1 MNNIL
6 AGIGDVKNLKIY
18 LASLS
23 LYKVIWFINEKSL
36 FQELKTYL
44 NERNDKTDP
53 KEFVLLNRCVTLF
66 QFFKQLHY

>member
-44 NERNDKTDP
+44 NECNDKTDP
-53 KEFVLLNRCVTLF
+53 K
-66 QFFKQLHY
+66 

>member
-36 FQELKTYL
+36 FQELKTY
-44 NERNDKTDP
+44 NDKTDS

>member
-6 AGIGDVKNLKIY
+6 AGIGDVKNLKRY

-23 LYKVIWFINEKSL
+23 LYKVIWFINEKSI

-44 NERNDKTDP
+44 NECYDKTDS

-66 QFFKQLHY
+66 QFFKQIHY